1 MSRPATPAPCF
12 AARRTELMRMI
23 GREAIAVVPGAR
35 LAVRNGDV
43 HYRFRQNSD
52 FWYLTGFDEP
62 DAVLVLIPGRAAG
75 ETIVFCRP
83 RNPERERWDGPRAGL
98 EGARRW
104 LSADDAFPIDDL
116 DDVMPGLLENRSRV
130 HYQIGRDPAFDE
142 RLLHGLNRLHSG
154 RRPAHIPPE
163 DLIGFGHTLHEL
175 RLLKS
180 RDELKWIRRAV
191 AISCAA
197 HERVL
202 AGLRPGRN
210 ERDIAADLLHEFHR
224 HGLEAAYQP
233 IVGGGAHACTLHYI
247 ANDAELKDG
256 EMVLIDAGCEYE
268 KYAADLTRTWPVNG
282 RFSKA
287 QRALY
292 EVVLAAQHAALAQ
305 VRPGAAWQAVHDAA
319 FAAITQGLID
329 LGLLP
334 GSFSEQLEAGG
345 AKRFFMHKTGH
356 WLGLDVHDVG
366 DYQIDG
372 HSRALEPGMVMTVE
386 PGLYI
391 PPDATEVA
399 AEWRGIGIRI
409 EDNVAVTREGCE
421 VLSEALVR
429 EPDAIERRM
438 KQGRAA

>member
-1 MSRPATPAPCF
+1 MKRPTPAF
-12 AARRTELMRMI
+12 AARRAELIGMI
-23 GREAIAVVPGAR
+23 GPEAIAVIPGSRPA
-35 LAVRNGDV
+35 LRNGDV
-43 HYRFRQNSD
+43 HYPFRQNSD

-62 DAVLVLIPGRAAG
+62 DAVLVLAPGRPAG

-98 EGARRW
+98 SGAQAQIG
-104 LSADDAFPIDDL
+104 ADDAFPIDDL

-142 RLLHGLNRLHSG
+142 RMLDWLNRLHNG

-175 RLLKS
+175 RLIKS
-180 RDELKWIRRAV
+180 RDELKRLRRAV
-191 AISCAA
+191 AVSAQA
-197 HERVL
+197 HQRAL
-202 AGLRPGRN
+202 ASVRPGIN
-210 ERDIAADLLHEFHR
+210 EREIAALLLYEFHR
-224 HGLEAAYQP
+224 QGTEAAYQP
-233 IVGGGAHACTLHYI
+233 IVGGGVNACTLHYI
-247 ANDAELKDG
+247 ANNAELKDG
-256 EMVLIDAGCEYE
+256 DLVLIDAGCEVE

-282 RFSKA
+282 RFNKA

-292 EVVLAAQHAALAQ
+292 DVVLAAQQAAIAA
-305 VRPGAAWQAVHDAA
+305 VRPGVAWQAVHDAA
-319 FAAITQGLID
+319 FTAITQGLID

-334 GSFSEQLEAGG
+334 GPFDEAREAES

-391 PPDATEVA
+391 PPNAGDVPEQ
-399 AEWRGIGIRI
+399 WRGIGIRL
-409 EDNVAVTREGCE
+409 EDDVAVTRDGCE
-421 VLSEALVR
+421 VLSAELVR
-429 EPDAIERRM
+429 EPRDIERLT
-438 KQGRAA
+438 RAA